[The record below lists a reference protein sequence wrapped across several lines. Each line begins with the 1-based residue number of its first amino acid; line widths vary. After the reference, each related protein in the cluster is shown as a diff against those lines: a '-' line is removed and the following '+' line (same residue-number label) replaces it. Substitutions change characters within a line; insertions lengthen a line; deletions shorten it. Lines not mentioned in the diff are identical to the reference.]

1 MTDDR
6 QAPQI
11 EFPCAYPIKVMGE
24 DVDDFSTAVLQ
35 IIRSHAPDL
44 DETSIS
50 YRSSRNGRYLSLRVT
65 ITATGESQ
73 LKAMFEEL
81 KASGRVQMVL

>member
-1 MTDDR
+1 MTDR

-24 DVDDFSTAVLQ
+24 DVDNFSEAVLQ
-35 IIRSHAPDL
+35 IIRCHAPDL

>member
-1 MTDDR
+1 MNDR

-24 DVDDFSTAVLQ
+24 DVNDFSTAVLQ
-35 IIRSHAPDL
+35 IIRRHAPDL

-73 LKAMFEEL
+73 LRAMFEEL

>member
-1 MTDDR
+1 MSDR
-6 QAPQI
+6 QAPKI

-44 DETSIS
+44 DESSIS